1 MAKRNIWYHPAFLKV
16 RVELHDEW
24 KADAEATKTLNSKER
39 QQVETNSRFKDD
51 AKSHIEV

>member
-24 KADAEATKTLNSKER
+24 KADAEATKTLNSKKR